1 MGLASKIQAAGG
13 AAPGASAGAP
23 AGQSGAPAGY
33 PSQGQQT
40 SFGSGSGGFFPGSQQ
55 QQPRPGQPGATG
67 QSSFSGQQTGQQG
80 MQQGQQSFYP
90 GQQGGFT
97 GQQGQQSSY
106 PGQQSQQGG
115 YPGQQG
121 QQAGVGQQQR
131 PQGGQQ
137 SGYPGQQG
145 QQNGFAGQ
153 QSGQYG
159 QQQVGSQYQTQQ
171 GTQQGGGFGQG
182 QGSASAQGLQSK
194 IENMVRTN
202 RLEAFYPP
210 NKLQQVLQR
219 LNQTDFRALSQRWNM
234 PLELAHDL
242 ATLALYD
249 IVIFA
254 DDSGSMIFEENGE
267 RINDL
272 KVILAR
278 VAEVATLFDE
288 DGKMLKCQVVWKGK
302 AKRLVTTSVMGIVVR
317 FMNGHVE
324 GNGIRDAMTANNLI
338 QQVQF
343 TGMTPLGSSLD
354 SKVIR
359 PFLGGGISNRNLQK
373 PILVITITDGEPTGE
388 PQNTVANVIKNAKNM
403 CASSIY
409 GPGAI
414 AFEFAQVGKDTKAQ
428 AFLGRL
434 DTDPEIGKM
443 IDATSYY
450 ELEAEEYMRRGVNL
464 TPELWLVKLM
474 VGAVDPTYDEQ
485 VGCRIA

>member
-13 AAPGASAGAP
+13 ASGGAP
-23 AGQSGAPAGY
+23 AGAPVGQTAAPAGY
-33 PSQGQQT
+33 PSQGPPASSGAQGQQA
-40 SFGSGSGGFFPGSQQ
+40 SFFPGQQQQQQQ
-55 QQPRPGQPGATG
+55 QQPRPGQQGA
-67 QSSFSGQQTGQQG
+67 QSS
-80 MQQGQQSFYP
+80 YP
-90 GQQGGFT
+90 GQQGM
-97 GQQGQQSSY
+97 QQGQQSSY
-106 PGQQSQQGG
+106 PGQQGG
-115 YPGQQG
+115 FPGQQG
-121 QQAGVGQQQR
+121 QQSTFPGQQSQQGGYSGQPGQQAGFGSQQQR
-131 PQGGQQ
+131 PQGAAFGQQ
-137 SGYPGQQG
+137 AGFPGQQG
-145 QQNGFAGQ
+145 QQGQ
-153 QSGQYG
+153 QGGFSGQQPGQYG
-159 QQQVGSQYQTQQ
+159 QQSSGSQYPAQ
-171 GTQQGGGFGQG
+171 GAGAGFGQG
-182 QGSASAQGLQSK
+182 SAGAQGLQSK

-210 NKLQQVLQR
+210 QKLQAVLQR
-219 LNQTDFRALSQRWNM
+219 LNQTDFKALSQRWNM
-234 PLELAHDL
+234 PLELAYDL

-254 DDSGSMIFEENGE
+254 DDSGSMIFEEGGE

-272 KVILAR
+272 KVIMGR

-288 DGKMLKCQVVWKGK
+288 D
-302 AKRLVTTSVMGIVVR
+302 GIVVR

-324 GNGIRDAMTANNLI
+324 GNGIRDPMSANNLI
-338 QQVQF
+338 SQVQF

-359 PFLGGGISNRNLQK
+359 PFLGAGISNRNLQK

-403 CASSIY
+403 CTSSIY
-409 GPGAI
+409 GPNAI

-485 VGCRIA
+485 DQ

>member
-13 AAPGASAGAP
+13 AAPGAPAGAP

-33 PSQGQQT
+33 PPQGQQT
-40 SFGSGSGGFFPGSQQ
+40 SFGSGGGGFFPGSQQ

-67 QSSFSGQQTGQQG
+67 QSSYPGQQTGQQG
-80 MQQGQQSFYP
+80 MQQGQQNFYP
-90 GQQGGFT
+90 GQQGGFN

-106 PGQQSQQGG
+106 PGQQSQQGS

-121 QQAGVGQQQR
+121 QQAGFGQQQR

-145 QQNGFAGQ
+145 QQNGFSGQ

-159 QQQVGSQYQTQQ
+159 QQPMGSQYQTQQ
-171 GTQQGGGFGQG
+171 GTQPGGGFGPG
-182 QGSASAQGLQSK
+182 QGSASSQGLQSK

-272 KVILAR
+272 KVIMAR

-288 DGKMLKCQVVWKGK
+288 D
-302 AKRLVTTSVMGIVVR
+302 GIVVR

-324 GNGIRDAMTANNLI
+324 GNGIRDALTANNLI

-359 PFLGGGISNRNLQK
+359 PFLGGGISNRSLQK

-485 VGCRIA
+485 DQ

>member
-13 AAPGASAGAP
+13 ASSAASAG
-23 AGQSGAPAGY
+23 QSGGAPAGY
-33 PSQGQQT
+33 PQGQQS
-40 SFGSGSGGFFPGSQQ
+40 SFGSGGGGFFPGQQQQ
-55 QQPRPGQPGATG
+55 QQPRPNQQGGAG
-67 QSSFSGQQTGQQG
+67 QSGYPGQQG
-80 MQQGQQSFYP
+80 MQQAQQTSYPSQQSSVP
-90 GQQGGFT
+90 
-97 GQQGQQSSY
+97 GQQGQQSTY

-115 YPGQQG
+115 FPGQPGQQAGFQSQQQRPQGASSGQQNTYPGQQG
-121 QQAGVGQQQR
+121 QQG
-131 PQGGQQ
+131 
-137 SGYPGQQG
+137 GYPGQQTQPGQYSQQTTGNQYPG
-145 QQNGFAGQ
+145 QQGAQAGA
-153 QSGQYG
+153 GYG
-159 QQQVGSQYQTQQ
+159 QNTAG
-171 GTQQGGGFGQG
+171 
-182 QGSASAQGLQSK
+182 AQGMQSK

-210 NKLQQVLQR
+210 NKLQAVLQR
-219 LNQTDFRALSQRWNM
+219 LNQTDFRQLAQRWNM
-234 PLELAHDL
+234 PVELAHDL

-254 DDSGSMIFEENGE
+254 DDSGSMIFEEQGE

-272 KVILAR
+272 KVIMAR
-278 VAEVATLFDE
+278 VAEVATMFDE
-288 DGKMLKCQVVWKGK
+288 D
-302 AKRLVTTSVMGIVVR
+302 GIVVR

-324 GNGIRDAMTANNLI
+324 GNGIRDALSANNLI

-359 PFLGGGISNRNLQK
+359 PFLGAGIQNRNLQK

-388 PQNTVANVIKNAKNM
+388 PQNTVANVIKNAKTM
-403 CASSIY
+403 CANSTY

-485 VGCRIA
+485 DQ